1 MNKVDESKIKH
12 QTVHVVLGLEDAT
25 MEQRIVFQSVVM
37 PELLEV
43 LDKYAGLLAMAP
55 DVINITT
62 KPVEKM

>member
-12 QTVHVVLGLEDAT
+12 QAVHVVLGLEDAT

-43 LDKYAGLLAMAP
+43 LDKYAELLAMAP
-55 DVINITT
+55 DVINVTA

>member
-1 MNKVDESKIKH
+1 MNKVDESIKH
-12 QTVHVVLGLEDAT
+12 QAVHVVLGLEDAT

-55 DVINITT
+55 DVINVTT
-62 KPVEKM
+62 KPVERM